1 MFSWSLLLYI
11 VACGCRVSSTLEI
24 YWLFPFS
31 CVCVTYIFI
40 YQSTKWRIDF
50 SRYFNWPKVSIFL
63 KLMEKENNSENNNTV
78 EAWEL
83 NPKKDGC
90 CLNCTCKWY
99 VEPNGLL
106 LISLQ
111 KIFCK
116 IYRKFE
122 FRIHKIG
129 ITLSLYFQQPT
140 WIKHINFLLLRIVYK
155 LEEKLW
161 FNYWFW

>member
-1 MFSWSLLLYI
+1 
-11 VACGCRVSSTLEI
+11 
-24 YWLFPFS
+24 
-31 CVCVTYIFI
+31 
-40 YQSTKWRIDF
+40 
-50 SRYFNWPKVSIFL
+50 
-63 KLMEKENNSENNNTV
+63 MEKENNSENNNTV

-111 KIFCK
+111 KIFRK
-116 IYRKFE
+116 IYKKFE

-155 LEEKLW
+155 LEEKL
-161 FNYWFW
+161 